1 MFFSAFL
8 DTDFRHESEDSNR
21 QRADPLKLR
30 LLKKDAV
37 PSVFPNVPAYLSS
50 SAPEPRSATAT
61 SSARY
66 EREAARVEEEAVA
79 FMEEDEVSSLSDL
92 LKKLD
97 DSCIPEGIHKIKQGK
112 ELFFVAFSKD
122 EYSGPCVVFSLVL
135 SARLEMTMFS
145 RGIRVPLEQVAHITG
160 LCATVDSCSQ
170 VLNVLSFLKVYSESR
185 LPGNDTIRHCVLL
198 LDTII
203 PEAEEELRRKLAFIR
218 EQLDLATRVRR
229 QRCYSAL
236 LLATAVMWDNV
247 SPSLYRQMVS
257 EDVITLPG
265 EK

>member
-1 MFFSAFL
+1 
-8 DTDFRHESEDSNR
+8 
-21 QRADPLKLR
+21 
-30 LLKKDAV
+30 
-37 PSVFPNVPAYLSS
+37 
-50 SAPEPRSATAT
+50 
-61 SSARY
+61 
-66 EREAARVEEEAVA
+66 
-79 FMEEDEVSSLSDL
+79 
-92 LKKLD
+92 
-97 DSCIPEGIHKIKQGK
+97 
-112 ELFFVAFSKD
+112 
-122 EYSGPCVVFSLVL
+122 
-135 SARLEMTMFS
+135 MFS